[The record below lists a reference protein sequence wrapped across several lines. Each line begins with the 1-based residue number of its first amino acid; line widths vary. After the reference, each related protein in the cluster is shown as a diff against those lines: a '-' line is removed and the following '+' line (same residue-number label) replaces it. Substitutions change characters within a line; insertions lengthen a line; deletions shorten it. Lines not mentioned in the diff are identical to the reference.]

1 MKKLLTAAVA
11 LTVLA
16 GGATAA
22 NAQSYGYYGY
32 GGDNHRYDDRRDH
45 RDYRKALKAER
56 KAERK
61 AARRWARGQYL
72 PSQYRS
78 RAYVVNDYHRYGLRA
93 PPRGYQYVR
102 DNDSGDVLMTAIA
115 TGLITAVIAGMLN

>member
-11 LTVLA
+11 VAVLA

-32 GGDNHRYDDRRDH
+32 SGHDHRYDDRRDY

-61 AARRWARGQYL
+61 AARRWARGQHL
-72 PSQYRS
+72 PPQYRS
-78 RAYVVNDYHRYGLRA
+78 SRYVVNDYHRYGLRA
-93 PPRGYQYVR
+93 PPRGYHYVR
-102 DNDSGDVLMTAIA
+102 DDNSGDILMTAIA